1 MTDPF
6 LKTEITFAI
15 LNLLGTIPEL
25 NEQLYRY
32 DNGSDSIDFSS
43 LSNLVGIL
51 NGRYYINDQSLVQLP
66 MN

>member
-1 MTDPF
+1 VTDPF
-6 LKTEITFAI
+6 LKTGITFAI

-51 NGRYYINDQSLVQLP
+51 NGPVDLLLHK
-66 MN
+66 